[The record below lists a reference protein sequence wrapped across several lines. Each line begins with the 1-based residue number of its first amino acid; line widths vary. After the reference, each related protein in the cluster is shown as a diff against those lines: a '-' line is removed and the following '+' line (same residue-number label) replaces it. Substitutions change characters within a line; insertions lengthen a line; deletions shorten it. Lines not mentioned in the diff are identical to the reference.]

1 MVLSHDLSC
10 DYSCDQVIL
19 GRGLGGESGVS
30 VSGLL
35 KEGYEAVFL
44 GFGLPDP
51 KSIPIFEDL
60 TEDNGFYTSKDF
72 LPRVASASKP
82 GMLFFMWFSLF
93 VLVSKCQRNF

>member
-1 MVLSHDLSC
+1 MILSHDLLC
-10 DYSCDQVIL
+10 DFFYCQVIL
-19 GRGLGGESGVS
+19 ERGLGGENGVS

-51 KSIPIFEDL
+51 KSIPIFKDL
-60 TEDNGFYTSKDF
+60 TEGNGFYTSKDF

-82 GMLFFMWFSLF
+82 GMPLII
-93 VLVSKCQRNF
+93 QN